1 MDPDT
6 LQEIQALVQQGLS
19 IRAIAKKLGCD
30 RKSVRRI
37 VGRAPAPPSP
47 SKLEPFKDK
56 VRELLSQGL
65 TGPRILRE
73 IREVG
78 YTGARTILGQFLIQ
92 HRGPKK
98 PARKAFRRFETGPG
112 VEAQADWS
120 PYRVS
125 IAGLETTANCYSLV
139 MAYSRRIFVAFYR
152 DQRLPSLLHAHVEA
166 FRYMTGISRTVLYD
180 NMTQVTLGRRAGKPL
195 WNEKFLEFARHYGF
209 EPRVCRPR
217 DPNRRG
223 KGERPFAWIYTDLI
237 VGNKFASWDDL
248 NVRGRAWLDTVANVR
263 VHSTTRRPVDE
274 MFAEEKPLLTAL
286 PSLDYPTDRRE
297 VRKVDT
303 TGYVAIDGSY
313 YPVPPR
319 FVGQYVTVRV
329 YPDHIE
335 ILDAAGLVAARH
347 RIPARP
353 TRLSADGGPVAP
365 RQACLSLT
373 AMEMAFLARFPKA
386 RAFLDGLHSRMK
398 ALLPIH
404 LRQVE
409 RLLDVYGLDKV
420 TAAIERAERYRNFS
434 APALLRIL
442 ELAHPN
448 VVAPPPLWAGAN
460 PAALGALDDVEA
472 GSPKDYTIDTAPPTP
487 EAPHGA

>member
-1 MDPDT
+1 MDPET
-6 LQEIQALVQQGLS
+6 VQEIQALAQQGLS
-19 IRAIAKKLGCD
+19 IRAMAKKLGCD
-30 RKSVRRI
+30 RKTIRQAL
-37 VGRAPAPPSP
+37 GRAPTPPAP
-47 SKLEPFKDK
+47 SKLAPFQDK
-56 VRELLSQGL
+56 IRELLSQGL

-73 IREVG
+73 IRSIG
-78 YTGARTILGQFLIQ
+78 YRGGRTILGEFLRE
-92 HRGPKK
+92 HHGPKK
-98 PARKAFRRFETGPG
+98 PPRKAFRRFETGPAI
-112 VEAQADWS
+112 EAQADWS
-120 PYRVS
+120 PYRVR
-125 IAGLETTANCYSLV
+125 IAGVETTANCFSLV

-166 FRYMTGISRTVLYD
+166 FRYMTGATRTVLYD
-180 NMTQVTLGRRAGKPL
+180 NMTQVTLGRRGGKPL

-223 KGERPFAWIYTDLI
+223 KGERPFAWIYTELI
-237 VGNKFASWDDL
+237 VGNAFASWDDL
-248 NVRGRAWLDTVANVR
+248 GARAQAWLDTVANVR

-313 YPVPPR
+313 FPVPPR

-329 YPDHIE
+329 YPDHLE
-335 ILDAAGLVAARH
+335 ILEAAGQVAAAH

-353 TRLSADGGPVAP
+353 TRLSADGGPLAP
-365 RQACLSLT
+365 RQASLSRP
-373 AMEMAFLARFPKA
+373 AMETAFLARFPKA
-386 RAFLDGLHSRMK
+386 PAFLDGLHARMK

-404 LRQVE
+404 LRQIE
-409 RLLDVYGLDKV
+409 RLVDVYGLDKV
-420 TAAIERAERYRNFS
+420 AAAIERAERYRNFS

-460 PAALGALDDVEA
+460 PAALGALDDVEP